1 MDKFSQIQKRL
12 LNNLPNKIRP
22 IYLKIEFNSRGN
34 LLYGP
39 RGVGKTTLML
49 YKINAEEDSF
59 FFSADNPLIADTQL
73 YDFVDFIIMQGYK
86 KIYIDEK
93 YSGSHIDFKPGYYA
107 LLGVTDNGCGIDK
120 DKIYDSCDQLP
131 FRENWN

>member
-1 MDKFSQIQKRL
+1 MNLKEKMDKFSQIQKRL

-59 FFSADNPLIADTQL
+59 FFSADNPLIADT
-73 YDFVDFIIMQGYK
+73 
-86 KIYIDEK
+86 
-93 YSGSHIDFKPGYYA
+93 
-107 LLGVTDNGCGIDK
+107 
-120 DKIYDSCDQLP
+120 
-131 FRENWN
+131 